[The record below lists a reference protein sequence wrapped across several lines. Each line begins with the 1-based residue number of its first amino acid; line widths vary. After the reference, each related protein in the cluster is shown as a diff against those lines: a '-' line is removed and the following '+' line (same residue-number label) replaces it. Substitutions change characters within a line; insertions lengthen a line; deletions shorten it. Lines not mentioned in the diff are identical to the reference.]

1 MLEQWT
7 LFEWL
12 DATLKE
18 AHRVEARAN
27 ALRDEM
33 VAALDATRHDLLAS
47 LARLQEKYLF
57 TEDWQSETFT
67 RKTAYLRAQR
77 EAVDALLA
85 EVRAEI
91 DGKVKEA
98 AEDAIMSAG
107 ITATTMM
114 EPIPALAPM
123 IQAGAAGITS
133 GLLKSWI
140 ETQAVDGLL
149 VNEWLD
155 KMTRD
160 TADRLVMAGREALIM
175 GYGTRKTASLLRT
188 KGIEGSVPQLEAMA
202 RTFLASASNY
212 ARVTSIERLT
222 ENKGILKG
230 WKYVATLDGRTCP
243 VCGHDDGK
251 VFQRD
256 KLPSLPR
263 HVRCRCTVVP
273 VVKSWRDFGIDV
285 DDLPPVER
293 PAVKHE
299 AQLVRHKDGSTS
311 SRFRVMDTE
320 KTAETYSQWIQRQLK
335 EDPDFVRSIF
345 GKTRFELLAAG
356 KLTLEKMVVDG
367 RIKRLS
373 EF

>member
-188 KGIEGSVPQLEAMA
+188 KALKA
-202 RTFLASASNY
+202 ASPNLRRWPA
-212 ARVTSIERLT
+212 
-222 ENKGILKG
+222 
-230 WKYVATLDGRTCP
+230 
-243 VCGHDDGK
+243 
-251 VFQRD
+251 
-256 KLPSLPR
+256 PSLP
-263 HVRCRCTVVP
+263 
-273 VVKSWRDFGIDV
+273 
-285 DDLPPVER
+285 PPPIT
-293 PAVKHE
+293 PA
-299 AQLVRHKDGSTS
+299 
-311 SRFRVMDTE
+311 
-320 KTAETYSQWIQRQLK
+320 
-335 EDPDFVRSIF
+335 
-345 GKTRFELLAAG
+345 
-356 KLTLEKMVVDG
+356 
-367 RIKRLS
+367 
-373 EF
+373 

>member
-33 VAALDATRHDLLAS
+33 VAALDSTRHDLLAS

-98 AEDAIMSAG
+98 AEDVIMSAG

-263 HVRCRCTVVP
+263 HVRRGQ
-273 VVKSWRDFGIDV
+273 K
-285 DDLPPVER
+285 
-293 PAVKHE
+293 
-299 AQLVRHKDGSTS
+299 
-311 SRFRVMDTE
+311 
-320 KTAETYSQWIQRQLK
+320 
-335 EDPDFVRSIF
+335 
-345 GKTRFELLAAG
+345 LAG
-356 KLTLEKMVVDG
+356 L
-367 RIKRLS
+367 RY
-373 EF
+373 

>member
-123 IQAGAAGITS
+123 IQGTAPEKPPPCSAQRALKAAS
-133 GLLKSWI
+133 PNL
-140 ETQAVDGLL
+140 
-149 VNEWLD
+149 
-155 KMTRD
+155 
-160 TADRLVMAGREALIM
+160 RLWPA
-175 GYGTRKTASLLRT
+175 
-188 KGIEGSVPQLEAMA
+188 
-202 RTFLASASNY
+202 
-212 ARVTSIERLT
+212 
-222 ENKGILKG
+222 
-230 WKYVATLDGRTCP
+230 
-243 VCGHDDGK
+243 
-251 VFQRD
+251 
-256 KLPSLPR
+256 PSLP
-263 HVRCRCTVVP
+263 
-273 VVKSWRDFGIDV
+273 
-285 DDLPPVER
+285 PPPIT
-293 PAVKHE
+293 PA
-299 AQLVRHKDGSTS
+299 
-311 SRFRVMDTE
+311 
-320 KTAETYSQWIQRQLK
+320 
-335 EDPDFVRSIF
+335 
-345 GKTRFELLAAG
+345 
-356 KLTLEKMVVDG
+356 
-367 RIKRLS
+367 
-373 EF
+373 